1 MHDIA
6 AARHKEVHAALA
18 SSTNHCVQR
27 NQQVRKEVLT
37 ALLCVYYYTE
47 VHITVLP
54 VEVMHMIVSEAVWV
68 SPRHGLVEVERQ
80 VWARECVPTY
90 EEYEAQSRCP
100 TRVRLLAPRRNR
112 RRKCSLC

>member
-1 MHDIA
+1 M
-6 AARHKEVHAALA
+6 
-18 SSTNHCVQR
+18 
-27 NQQVRKEVLT
+27 
-37 ALLCVYYYTE
+37 
-47 VHITVLP
+47 LP
-54 VEVMHMIVSEAVWV
+54 VEVMHIIVGEVV
-68 SPRHGLVEVERQ
+68 GVLGRHGLEEMGRQ